1 LQNSNFIKNYCVHLR
16 NNNDKAMAAKNKKVI
31 SFNGTQE
38 IFDALSNH
46 PKVEKYENKSHYLR
60 SLLEKDLNIKKNAA
74 K

>member
-1 LQNSNFIKNYCVHLR
+1 
-16 NNNDKAMAAKNKKVI
+16 MAAKNKKVI

-38 IFDALSNH
+38 IFEALSNH

-60 SLLEKDLNIKKNAA
+60 TLLERDLNIKKNAA